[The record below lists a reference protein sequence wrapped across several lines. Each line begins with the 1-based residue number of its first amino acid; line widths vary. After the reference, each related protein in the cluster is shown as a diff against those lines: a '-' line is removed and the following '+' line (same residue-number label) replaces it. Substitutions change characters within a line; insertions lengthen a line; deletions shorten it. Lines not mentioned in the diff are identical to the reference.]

1 MGDNSG
7 ANNKVVGAFA
17 AIEANHTEDV
27 HYYVSTG
34 KGQIFRVQ
42 VSVEVCCEV
51 SLEDK
56 RCDLLLELE
65 NALTQTVVGLH
76 GLTKK
81 THISEYHGTVW
92 FSHREPMEES

>member
-7 ANNKVVGAFA
+7 ADNKVVGTCPP
-17 AIEANHTEDV
+17 IEANHTEDV
-27 HYYVSTG
+27 HYYMSTG

-42 VSVEVCCEV
+42 ISVEVCCEV

-65 NALTQTVVGLH
+65 NTLSQTVVGLY

-81 THISEYHGTVW
+81 AHISEYHGTVR
-92 FSHREPMEES
+92 FTNREPMEES